1 MLRSSEDD
9 LERPIY
15 DSKEDPIPKF
25 KNKGQARGMGNVFVS
40 GESFGR
46 AAPNRA
52 SAQDK
57 TKNARGVANRDQIDE
72 DFLNEDDEIEE
83 SGELNSEMF
92 RWIKNLNYLLT

>member
-15 DSKEDPIPKF
+15 DSKEDPIPKL

-46 AAPNRA
+46 APNRA
-52 SAQDK
+52 SAHDK
-57 TKNARGVANRDQIDE
+57 AKNSRRAANRDQIDE
-72 DFLNEDDEIEE
+72 DFLNEDDEIQE

-92 RWIKNLNYLLT
+92 SWIFYWAH

>member
-46 AAPNRA
+46 APNKA
-52 SAQDK
+52 STHEK
-57 TKNARGVANRDQIDE
+57 TKNTRGVANRDQIDE
-72 DFLNEDDEIEE
+72 DFLNEDDGI
-83 SGELNSEMF
+83 
-92 RWIKNLNYLLT
+92 